1 MKNEQLWKDI
11 EALCALRGP
20 SGREDA
26 VRVTS
31 PSGASSARAAAKAA
45 HSRPLGPGASHS
57 ARAVAAVFSMVMFMG
72 FSFRDRHG
80 APAARLPLYSVSY
93 SRCSVAFLL

>member
-26 VRVTS
+26 VREYLIHEIEGHAAYEVDPLGNLLVRKKGRAPARRILQLSAQNTS
-31 PSGASSARAAAKAA
+31 PLSLWKHLQPSF
-45 HSRPLGPGASHS
+45 RPLT
-57 ARAVAAVFSMVMFMG
+57 M
-72 FSFRDRHG
+72 
-80 APAARLPLYSVSY
+80 LQ
-93 SRCSVAFLL
+93 